1 VKPDEAGPSRKDV
14 KEDKGKG
21 KETGIDERSNG
32 LSSAGDTSGRAS
44 VKRKRLAEEEQIGRS
59 MAIDLEP
66 SKEGGGHKRKRRRKG
81 TATSTGEKSQS

>member
-1 VKPDEAGPSRKDV
+1 VKPYEAGPSKKEV
-14 KEDKGKG
+14 EDKGKG
-21 KETGIDERSNG
+21 KETGIDERSNR
-32 LSSAGDTSGRAS
+32 LSFAGDTSGRAG